1 VGRHSFAVG
10 GHLQRRKS
18 LANLHPG
25 SALLIW
31 SLVVSQLQVSQIG
44 GAFPRTGAG
53 GQRRLSEMS
62 GLGGPQAVGQNGIH
76 APTDVSCGR
85 VSGPLLPHAGVW
97 LRIARV
103 GHHHLPRFST
113 TTLPPTASTSSSE
126 AQTVSACLASALS
139 ASATQ
144 GLVRVARGCGC
155 GLYEHLASGLQ
166 PARLSTTA
174 WFDGPGE
181 VHLQAT
187 VTQEVLSGPI
197 ATVTLSP
204 GQKAATTV
212 WTDNPDVPSQSLL
225 QPCEC
230 EHRRSR
236 DSCDT
241 KVLMAPI
248 GITVCSTNNSIG
260 TTPITAGTAQS
271 PILSDGMALTSLTEG
286 RPECA
291 SPDPARDQVE
301 GGLR

>member
-1 VGRHSFAVG
+1 MR
-10 GHLQRRKS
+10 QRMF
-18 LANLHPG
+18 LVAG
-25 SALLIW
+25 SAALCFLMPACG
-31 SLVVSQLQVSQIG
+31 SGSQGS
-44 GAFPRTGAG
+44 AT
-53 GQRRLSEMS
+53 
-62 GLGGPQAVGQNGIH
+62 
-76 APTDVSCGR
+76 TT
-85 VSGPLLPHAGVW
+85 
-97 LRIARV
+97 
-103 GHHHLPRFST
+103 LPRFST

-144 GLVRVARGCGC
+144 G
-155 GLYEHLASGLQ
+155 SGTGGHEAVVVVFTNISPRACSLHGY
-166 PARLSTTA
+166 PTTA

-212 WTDNPDVPSQSLL
+212 WTDNPDVPSQSYCN
-225 QPCEC
+225 PVSASTVAVETPA
-230 EHRRSR
+230 
-236 DSCDT
+236 DT

-271 PILSDGMALTSLTEG
+271 PI
-286 RPECA
+286 
-291 SPDPARDQVE
+291 
-301 GGLR
+301 